1 MTDVL
6 MVLFGALAAMA
17 VLQLVLWCMARRRVK
32 KLLEA
37 VRAIEQPSRL
47 GGCSDKRASGED
59 AEK

>member
-47 GGCSDKRASGED
+47 GGLSDKRAYGED